1 MAITNIL
8 ITMYFIVTGLI
19 VFVMACNSGT
29 TWAVLTAIT
38 VMLGGVALL
47 IDEVRTTGLEK

>member
-1 MAITNIL
+1 MAITNML

-29 TWAVLTAIT
+29 AWAAFASIT
-38 VMLGGVALL
+38 VMVGGVALMV
-47 IDEVRTTGLEK
+47 DEVRTTGLEK

>member
-1 MAITNIL
+1 MAFTNIL

-29 TWAVLTAIT
+29 SWAAFGAIT
-38 VMLGGVALL
+38 VMVGGVALMV
-47 IDEVRTTGLEK
+47 DEIRTAGLEK